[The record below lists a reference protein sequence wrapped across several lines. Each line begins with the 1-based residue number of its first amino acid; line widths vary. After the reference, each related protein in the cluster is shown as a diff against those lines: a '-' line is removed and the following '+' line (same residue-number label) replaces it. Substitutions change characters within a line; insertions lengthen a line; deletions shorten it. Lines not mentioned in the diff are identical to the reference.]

1 MFTSPSSMV
10 KEKRVHYSKY
20 LASPETLEEET
31 IIPRQKLIR
40 EKFSHAE
47 ASIHC
52 PVNQP
57 LFLFCWVLS
66 YNCLVCGVHWKS
78 NSNHSTGRSHNNM
91 R

>member
-1 MFTSPSSMV
+1 MV

-52 PVNQP
+52 NCNAQ
-57 LFLFCWVLS
+57 LS
-66 YNCLVCGVHWKS
+66 RLQK
-78 NSNHSTGRSHNNM
+78 
-91 R
+91 